1 MNDLSSGMLRCEV
14 WQKLTDVSEMITAS
28 VIVLIMEDYVPQK
41 LRSVPTTLDGATQKT
56 VIFEM

>member
-1 MNDLSSGMLRCEV
+1 MNDLSSGMLHCEV

-41 LRSVPTTLDGATQKT
+41 LRSVSTTLHGATQKT
-56 VIFEM
+56 LIFEM